1 MHKPLLSSTKSKSHW
16 ILFRNKNKIRQHIS
30 IDKIDFICLRVSWR
44 KSILVLD
51 RGAQANNS
59 IPTWKTIFLFLW
71 LKNLGQKYF
80 GLQRITVHRTVC
92 KNALSIFRLNDL
104 PVASWLLWNN
114 NKTRAGSSWE
124 LLLWLP
130 HNHLICILHL
140 YLGNSYA
147 LLVRQL
153 SEWYEALHT
162 DVKMDVLMSKFK
174 KSEYGRLDVLLY
186 RLSSI
191 NGA

>member
-1 MHKPLLSSTKSKSHW
+1 MHKPLLSSTNSKSHW
-16 ILFRNKNKIRQHIS
+16 ILFRKNKIRQPIL
-30 IDKIDFICLRVSWR
+30 IAKFDCICLRVSWR

-71 LKNLGQKYF
+71 LENLGQKYF
-80 GLQRITVHRTVC
+80 GLLRITGLC

-147 LLVRQL
+147 LLVRKL

-174 KSEYGRLDVLLY
+174 KSEYTIGRLDVLL
-186 RLSSI
+186 
-191 NGA
+191 